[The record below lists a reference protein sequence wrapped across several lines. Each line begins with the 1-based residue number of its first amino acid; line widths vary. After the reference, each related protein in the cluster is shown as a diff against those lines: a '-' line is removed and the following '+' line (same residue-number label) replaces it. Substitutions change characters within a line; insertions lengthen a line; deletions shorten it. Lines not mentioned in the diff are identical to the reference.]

1 MHNGE
6 IRAEILVHLI
16 GSEDLIS
23 FVPEKVFNPYEVF
36 TQRATLKNN
45 SEVHLKDDI
54 YQNQSLTRPCYLSR
68 PDTRL
73 PMMYI
78 DDCLRWVYFQL
89 LIQFVAF
96 KNNYLLRSP
105 RITIEEGFIQMTRQM
120 SSLLFGGQNLFNS
133 LPR

>member
-16 GSEDLIS
+16 GLEDLIS
-23 FVPEKVFNPYEVF
+23 FVHEKVFNPYEVF
-36 TQRATLKNN
+36 TQRATF
-45 SEVHLKDDI
+45 KDDI
-54 YQNQSLTRPCYLSR
+54 YKNQSLTRPCYLPR

-89 LIQFVAF
+89 LIQFVAL
-96 KNNYLLRSP
+96 KK
-105 RITIEEGFIQMTRQM
+105 
-120 SSLLFGGQNLFNS
+120 
-133 LPR
+133 